1 MSLVAVMLT
10 DLMDRKFLPR
20 LPAANQEEEDV
31 KAVQEVEACL
41 LRWVRVQTAHTVLH
55 YIDCTLSIGW
65 AFCEC
70 VDFQ

>member
-20 LPAANQEEEDV
+20 LPAANQEEEEE

-41 LRWVRVQTAHTVLH
+41 LRWVRITAYSHCSALYRLDTVHRMDIL
-55 YIDCTLSIGW
+55 
-65 AFCEC
+65 
-70 VDFQ
+70 

>member
-41 LRWVRVQTAHTVLH
+41 LRWVRVTDSSHCSALYRLHTEHRMGIL
-55 YIDCTLSIGW
+55 
-65 AFCEC
+65 
-70 VDFQ
+70 